1 MRETARYVDLLLLAS
16 PPLGTWPATQACALT
31 GNRTGNPLVHRP
43 MLNPLNYT
51 SQGKPNILIQKLN
64 TETFFTPGRYFK
76 RHKSQTKAQ
85 VMDVLFYFINFIL
98 VIFKLQLTA
107 NMILF

>member
-1 MRETARYVDLLLLAS
+1 
-16 PPLGTWPATQACALT
+16 
-31 GNRTGNPLVHRP
+31 

-76 RHKSQTKAQ
+76 RHKSQSYIEQ
-85 VMDVLFYFINFIL
+85 LLIQEFPINVDL
-98 VIFKLQLTA
+98 PCVIEGGSEFNNYREL
-107 NMILF
+107 